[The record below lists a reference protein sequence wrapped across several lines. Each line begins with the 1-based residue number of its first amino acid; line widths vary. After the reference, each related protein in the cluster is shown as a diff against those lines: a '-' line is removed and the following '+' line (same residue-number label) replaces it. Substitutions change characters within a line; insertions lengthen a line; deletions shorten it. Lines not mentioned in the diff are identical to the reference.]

1 MTLELRVLI
10 LTRTPGEGLRCG
22 EDIEIKVL
30 GVKGGQVRIGI
41 VARKD
46 VEVHREEVFN
56 RIRDQKGPGVKNA

>member
-1 MTLELRVLI
+1 MLI

-56 RIRDQKGPGVKNA
+56 RIRD

>member
-1 MTLELRVLI
+1 MLI

-30 GVKGGQVRIGI
+30 GVKDGQVRIGI
-41 VARKD
+41 VVRND

-56 RIRDQKGPGVKNA
+56 RIRDQKDSGANNA